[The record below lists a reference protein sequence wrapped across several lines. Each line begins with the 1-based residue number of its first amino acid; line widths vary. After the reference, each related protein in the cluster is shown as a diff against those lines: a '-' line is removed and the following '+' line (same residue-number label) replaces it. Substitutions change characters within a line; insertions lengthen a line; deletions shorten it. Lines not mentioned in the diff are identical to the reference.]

1 MLVCTDS
8 INLCD
13 ADLARVKTIQVENL
27 VPSSED
33 ESS

>member
-1 MLVCTDS
+1 MLVCKDS

-13 ADLARVKTIQVENL
+13 ADLARVKTNQVESL